1 MMVATDMAGGELTQA
16 DLEASMNAAHAH
28 LREGTPES
36 ADQARDLLEEI
47 LEARCDG
54 AQASSMVR
62 LQCEA
67 KYELAGILQDAGH
80 DVEARALY
88 LEAIDG
94 FVQHD
99 CLQAALNAKM
109 GYGLLLCD
117 ADDMEAAIPLLEEA
131 YWAGLLTQGV
141 PGVPPRGP
149 VAPRRGPLGSS
160 PDKGSA
166 VTALPALPT
175 R

>member
-1 MMVATDMAGGELTQA
+1 MVATDMAGGELTQA

-67 KYELAGILQDAGH
+67 KYKLAPGPAGRRPGIRGEGH
-80 DVEARALY
+80 
-88 LEAIDG
+88 I
-94 FVQHD
+94 
-99 CLQAALNAKM
+99 
-109 GYGLLLCD
+109 
-117 ADDMEAAIPLLEEA
+117 I
-131 YWAGLLTQGV
+131 
-141 PGVPPRGP
+141 GP
-149 VAPRRGPLGSS
+149 M
-160 PDKGSA
+160 
-166 VTALPALPT
+166 
-175 R
+175 